1 VSIGKREGMNCRRD
15 KTHLGA
21 SFTRA
26 EELGGAGR

>member
-1 VSIGKREGMNCRRD
+1 MNCRRD